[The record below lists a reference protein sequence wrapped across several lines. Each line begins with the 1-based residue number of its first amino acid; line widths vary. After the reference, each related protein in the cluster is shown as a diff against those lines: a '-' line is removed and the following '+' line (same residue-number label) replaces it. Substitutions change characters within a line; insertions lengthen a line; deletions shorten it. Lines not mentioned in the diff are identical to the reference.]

1 MITSFIT
8 RKEGLKLITSG
19 FIIYQVIEFNVENSG
34 LWRMVIFINDN
45 HPTFIVYEKK
55 LHSIAVEYMRVNARL
70 EAFKR
75 VCSACGRFIDAK
87 LLSRC
92 ARCKKARYCS
102 KECQKDAWSDHKAD
116 CIPC

>member
-1 MITSFIT
+1 
-8 RKEGLKLITSG
+8 
-19 FIIYQVIEFNVENSG
+19 
-34 LWRMVIFINDN
+34 MVIFINDN